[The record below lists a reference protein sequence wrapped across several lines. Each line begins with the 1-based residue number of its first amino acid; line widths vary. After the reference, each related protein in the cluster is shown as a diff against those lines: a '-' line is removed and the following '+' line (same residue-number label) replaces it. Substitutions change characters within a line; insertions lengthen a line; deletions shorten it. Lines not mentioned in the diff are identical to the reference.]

1 MRVHYTERLLR
12 SYAQAPHEVQK
23 AFDKQ
28 VTLLLA
34 SLHHPSLKAKKYDKA
49 RDTWQARVN
58 QKRRFYF
65 IIEGDTY
72 YILDLKPHP
81 K

>member
-1 MRVHYTERLLR
+1 MRVHYTERLPR

-28 VTLLLA
+28 VALLLA
-34 SLHHPSLKAKKYDKA
+34 NLHHPSLKAKKYDKA
-49 RDTWQARVN
+49 RDIWQARVS
-58 QKRRFYF
+58 QKWRFYF
-65 IIEGDTY
+65 AIEGDTY